1 MLTPEETIAQLQ
13 AQLEQERRAR
23 LQQQERAEKA
33 EAELKS
39 RWVAYFKFLERTKKM
54 ACGAYFLLWTSF

>member
-39 RWVAYFKFLERTKKM
+39 RVGGLF
-54 ACGAYFLLWTSF
+54 